1 MSAVYEQQREAI
13 ATNAVAT
20 IAKSIKEQYAPF
32 FKHHSADSFQR
43 AYNPSTGNSFEGLNS
58 LMLDIKQAEKKYP
71 SNEWI
76 SLNDAKFLGAKLE
89 EINAIKE
96 NWQDKAVK
104 IQYIQKNEYVN
115 VLKKDEQGN
124 PIPLLDKDNNQRI
137 GKNGEPLYQFEMV
150 TQKDAKGNAVI
161 NPKTN
166 EPYLKIKT
174 ELVPLKEPKLQTEL
188 MYNIAEFPSLAQ
200 KLNQVKEVWN
210 KMANGE
216 QVNGN
221 NITGFNKFKELDKEK
236 EFSHI
241 YKNLKNYEAKVSK
254 VILQDIESR
263 LNPVTAEQIQQYFK
277 AQNLKVD
284 YQVPKGL
291 NERQKQEVQNLIDN
305 GAIKLDVKQQEN
317 AKEAKNTEQK
327 ESKAQEHTQE
337 KAQEKTNKPKS
348 KARGR

>member
-76 SLNDAKFLGAKLE
+76 SLSDAKFLGAKFE

-115 VLKKDEQGN
+115 VLKKDEQGK
-124 PIPLLDKDNNQRI
+124 PIPLFDKDNNQRI
-137 GKNGEPLYQFEMV
+137 GKNGEPLYQFEMI
-150 TQKDAKGNAVI
+150 TQ
-161 NPKTN
+161 KTN

-174 ELVPLKEPKLQTEL
+174 ELVPLKEPKLQAEL

-200 KLNQVKEVWN
+200 KLSLVKEVWN
-210 KMANGE
+210 KMANSE

-221 NITGFNKFKELDKEK
+221 NIAGFNKFKELDKNK

-241 YKNLKNYEAKVSK
+241 YKNLQNYE

-284 YQVPKGL
+284 CQVPKGL
-291 NERQKQEVQNLIDN
+291 NERQKQEVQKLIDN
-305 GAIKLDVKQQEN
+305 GAINLDSKQQEN
-317 AKEAKNTEQK
+317 AKEVKNTEQK
-327 ESKAQEHTQE
+327 E
-337 KAQEKTNKPKS
+337 
-348 KARGR
+348 